1 MRMPDR
7 PIKSPFTNAAFKNHA
22 EEMVINTFVKAID
35 AKFPNPL
42 DIKGKLYTSIKPKR
56 SMY

>member
-42 DIKGKLYTSIKPKR
+42 DIKGT
-56 SMY
+56 